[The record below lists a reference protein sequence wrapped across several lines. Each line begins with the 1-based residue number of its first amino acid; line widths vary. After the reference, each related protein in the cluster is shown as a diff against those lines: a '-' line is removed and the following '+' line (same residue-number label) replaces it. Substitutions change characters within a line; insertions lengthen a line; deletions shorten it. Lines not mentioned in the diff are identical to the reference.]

1 MSAESIDDLN
11 RFTLQ
16 SKAVWHTDAQLQ
28 KIYNTVYD
36 GFIPVEDVLS
46 RLFHWEALE
55 AEMIARATI
64 LSESG
69 VETIEM
75 VDATRKIMMRP
86 PGALGPDD
94 PGGVLGVFKSGYQ
107 GHNYAEWLVRNV
119 GTILSDKLG
128 VMAAGLLRQG
138 AQAFVQ
144 VSVLDTI
151 KMEEGIEFRPNLL
164 AVTSFDG
171 SLATTYKRTV
181 TNVVCDNTMAIG
193 LSEKGQDY
201 KLKHTRYSNLKVM
214 DARDALEI
222 NFETA
227 DDFSKKA
234 KELCQTTVTDA
245 QFQKFLDEI
254 APQVD
259 EKGEAKTGRALT
271 MADKKREEVSQLWN
285 YDGRVSPWKNTAY
298 GVVQA
303 MNTHAHWIQTVR
315 GSERDERNMALSVSG
330 GWDKLDSGTLET
342 LGKVITAA

>member
-1 MSAESIDDLN
+1 MSAETMEWLN

-55 AEMIARATI
+55 AEMIARTTI

-128 VMAAGLLRQG
+128 VMAAGLLRDG

-144 VSVLDTI
+144 VSIPDTI
-151 KMEEGIEFRPNLL
+151 TTTEGVTFKPNLL
-164 AVTSFDG
+164 AVTSYDG
-171 SLATTYKRTV
+171 SLATTYKRTI
-181 TNVVCDNTMAIG
+181 TNTVCDNTMGMA
-193 LSEKGQDY
+193 LREDGQQY
-201 KLKHTRYSNLKVM
+201 KLKHTRNSGLKIM
-214 DARDALEI
+214 EARDALEMVYA
-222 NFETA
+222 TA
-227 DDFSKKA
+227 DDFA
-234 KELCQTTVTDA
+234 AEVTALTSIEVSDGDWS
-245 QFQKFLDEI
+245 KFLDEI

-259 EKGEAKTGRALT
+259 EKGEVKTGRALT
-271 MADKKREEVSQLWN
+271 MADKKREELSQLWN
-285 YDGRVSPWKNTAY
+285 YDARVSPWKGTAY

-303 MNTHAHWIQTVR
+303 MNTHAHHLQTVR
-315 GSERDERNMALSVSG
+315 GSERDERNMALNVAG
-330 GWDKLDSGTLET
+330 AFDKLDAGTLET
-342 LGKVITAA
+342 LTAAMA